1 MHGVDL
7 KTGIG
12 VIGTRT
18 SAVGALPVDTRSAI
32 CAGPCIGPY
41 ITAILVAT
49 TELYFV
55 TRALTLAR
63 ATQIVAARGAIVW
76 IISSAG
82 RADTA
87 LTHGTEG
94 RGRPFDTPGVCVA
107 FTGAHG
113 IAAETF

>member
-1 MHGVDL
+1 M

-32 CAGPCIGPY
+32 CTGPCLAPY
-41 ITAILVAT
+41 ITPILVT
-49 TELYFV
+49 TAELYFG

-63 ATQIVAARGAIVW
+63 ATLIVAARGAIIG
-76 IISSAG
+76 IISGAG
-82 RADTA
+82 HADTA

>member
-1 MHGVDL
+1 M

-18 SAVGALPVDTRSAI
+18 SPLRALPVDTRSAI
-32 CAGPCIGPY
+32 CTGPCLAPY
-41 ITAILVAT
+41 ITPVLVT
-49 TELYFV
+49 TAELYFAV
-55 TRALTLAR
+55 LCALTLTR
-63 ATQIVAARGAIVW
+63 ATQIVAARGAIVG
-76 IISSAG
+76 IISGAG

-94 RGRPFDTPGVCVA
+94 RGRPFYTPGVCVA